1 MGEGLRACFLWSAA
15 VPVCL
20 LLIWFLS
27 RVWVSRVSWKNRPRG
42 NAACLRALGASNLP
56 WDESVVSLLFSV
68 SDGGEV

>member
-15 VPVCL
+15 LPVCV

-27 RVWVSRVSWKNRPRG
+27 RVWVSRASWKNRPRG
-42 NAACLRALGASNLP
+42 HAACLRALGALTLP
-56 WDESVVSLLFSV
+56 WDESAVILLFGV